1 MSVLTSSILPGS
13 GSFME
18 QRTAMLQLLD
28 RVEDLKKRIRDRS
41 DAKRPEFERRQ
52 QRLPRERLELLFD
65 PGREVLELS
74 HLAGFR
80 MHDDDGEAEVLGG
93 AVISQI
99 GFVEGVRVMA
109 LANDS
114 AIKGG
119 ATMPMG
125 LKKYLR
131 AQEIARQNKLPV
143 IMLVEAAG
151 ANLNYQAEVFVEGG
165 RRFYNMAKLSAAGIP
180 QIAVV
185 HGSST
190 AGGAYIPG
198 MSDYVVMV
206 RNRAKVFL
214 AGPPLLR
221 AATGEI
227 AEDEELG
234 GAEMHATVPGTSEF
248 LAENDDDAIAITRE
262 LVRSL
267 GWNEKVPSRAATQAR
282 PPRYDIDELCGVV
295 PADYRRPYDI
305 RELIARL
312 VDDSDF
318 VEVKP
323 AYGTHMVCG
332 RGFVDRFACA
342 FIGNNGPIHAEDA
355 TKTAQFIQQCCQ
367 SGTPI
372 VYLQNTTGFMVGKDA
387 ERSGII
393 KHGAKMIQAV
403 SNATVPTVTFI
414 VGGSFGAGN
423 FGMCGRSY
431 SPRFLFAWP
440 NARIA
445 VMGGEQAATVM
456 SIVTEQKQKRR
467 GKPVDSEKIAA
478 MHKGIVDRFDAESS
492 VLFATARIWD
502 DGIIDPRD
510 TRRVLQMCLEMFREA
525 DLRQLN
531 PSSFGVARM

>member
-1 MSVLTSSILPGS
+1 
-13 GSFME
+13 
-18 QRTAMLQLLD
+18 MLRLLD
-28 RVEDLKKRIRDRS
+28 RVEDLKRRIRDRS
-41 DAKRPEFERRQ
+41 DSKRADFERRK

-131 AQEIARQNKLPV
+131 AQEIALQNKLPV

-180 QIAVV
+180 QIAIV

-227 AEDEELG
+227 AQDEELG
-234 GAEMHATVPGTSEF
+234 GAEMHSTVPGTSEF

-267 GWNEKVPSRAATQAR
+267 GWNEKLPPRAAPRAR
-282 PPRYDIDELCGVV
+282 PPRYDVDELCGVV

-312 VDDSDF
+312 VDESDF

-332 RGFVDRFACA
+332 RGFVGGFACA

-403 SNATVPTVTFI
+403 SNSTVPSVTFI

-467 GKPVDSEKIAA
+467 GKPVDGEKIAA
-478 MHKGIVDRFDAESS
+478 MHKDIVDRFDVESS